1 MASSRRKVVGG
12 GVSLL
17 AFAAPGDDVVP
28 ERWSSPRHGGV
39 LTLINIKARQ

>member
-1 MASSRRKVVGG
+1 MASSRRKVVG